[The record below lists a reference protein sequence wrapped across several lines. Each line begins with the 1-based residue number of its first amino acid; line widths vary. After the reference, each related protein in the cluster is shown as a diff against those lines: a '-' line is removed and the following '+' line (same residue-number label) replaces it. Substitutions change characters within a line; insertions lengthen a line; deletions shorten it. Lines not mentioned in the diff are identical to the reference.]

1 MHNGRSVQV
10 GVSFASTI
18 PVAQLINAYQL
29 AEQCGFDELWVH
41 EDYFYHGGFAAA
53 ATALKATEH
62 IKVGIGIVSALVR
75 HPAVTAM
82 EIATLAGAHPGRVRV
97 GIGHGVPEWMR
108 QLGLQPKSPLRA
120 LREVTTSVQGLLR
133 GETLTQTGLFHFDA
147 VRLAYPSVDVPLYT
161 GVIGPKS
168 LSLSGEIADG
178 TVITVMAGPKYV
190 ERARQITAEAAA
202 RSGRTRQHVLPT
214 LSYCFIGR
222 RGADARRTAR
232 AAVAQ
237 MLAQAGPDLLTNVY
251 GIDEPLRGM
260 IARGGAA
267 VVEAEMP
274 DEWIEWFAAAGEPD
288 QCLERIHALRRAGST
303 SVILAL
309 TDPATIRSSMDLLAE
324 DVLPR
329 V

>member
-1 MHNGRSVQV
+1 MHSGRSVPV

-18 PVAQLINAYQL
+18 PVTQLIGAYQR

-53 ATALKATEH
+53 ATALKATER
-62 IKVGIGIVSALVR
+62 IAVGIGIVSAMVR

-82 EIATLAGAHPGRVRV
+82 EIATLAGAHPGRLRV
-97 GIGHGVPEWMR
+97 GIGHGASEWMR
-108 QLGLQPKSPLRA
+108 QLGLQQKSPLRA
-120 LREVTTSVQGLLR
+120 LREVLSSVQNLLR
-133 GETLTQTGLFHFDA
+133 GETLTQSGLFHFDA
-147 VRLAYPSVDVPLYT
+147 VQLAYPSADVPLYT

-168 LSLSGEIADG
+168 LALSGEIADG

-190 ERARQITAEAAA
+190 EQARQITADAAM
-202 RSGRTRQHVLPT
+202 RSGRTRPHVLPT
-214 LSYCFIGR
+214 LSYCFIDRQGP
-222 RGADARRTAR
+222 AARRKAR

-237 MLAQAGPDLLTNVY
+237 MLALAGPDLLTQVY
-251 GIDEPLRGM
+251 GIDDSLRDM
-260 IARGGAA
+260 IARGGAN

-274 DEWIEWFAAAGEPD
+274 DEWIDWFAAAGEPD
-288 QCLERIHALRRAGST
+288 RCLERIRALGRAGST
-303 SVILAL
+303 SVVLAL
-309 TDPATIRSSMDLLAE
+309 SDPDSIHASLDLLTA